1 MDIASLLFPQAPSYA
16 TGLLG
21 EEEAARLQGQARQA
35 GLLNLGLGLL
45 AAGGPAA
52 VRPGLGQ
59 GLIQGL
65 SAGQQAYQNV
75 YSQRLQEMELARKIA
90 EQRRQEQLRSMM
102 GSIIQPSVTPG
113 TPAQF
118 AEESDGNVQI
128 GQMPTAARM
137 GLQIDPQR
145 LMAAAALSDRPLES
159 LKAVPEI
166 VQGLRKAGLAPGGMQ
181 QEISPFAVFLASDN
195 PNIKAVAQQYDRA
208 YKAGQIDD
216 QQTGRAVEAMARMA
230 ETAGKPISEIAS
242 YENYRRQ
249 EVAEGRIPKSY
260 EDFLVNL
267 RRSGAATQTTTVV
280 QPGAVTP
287 GTAGMNEVDKAI
299 LQTGERLQSLDRIAQ
314 MYRPEFLQTKFQ
326 SAQKLISLGEKLGRE
341 PSATEREN
349 LSQYSR
355 FKQDS
360 VAQLNQ
366 YINAITGAAIG
377 QGEEAERIKAGVPN
391 PGSGLFDGDSPTE
404 FASKLENTIRNL
416 RMVEARLHYIKTSG
430 LKLSDVKI
438 DQMPDIMRK
447 RKTQLVRDF
456 GLDENKPE
464 DREVL
469 RNRLAS
475 EFGLLR

>member
-21 EEEAARLQGQARQA
+21 EEEAKRLQGQARQA

-59 GLIQGL
+59 GLVQGL
-65 SAGQQAYQNV
+65 SAGQQAYQQV
-75 YSQRLQEMELARKIA
+75 YNQRLQEMELARKIA
-90 EQRRQEQLRSMM
+90 DQRRQEQMRQLS
-102 GSIIQPSVTPG
+102 GSIIQRTPG
-113 TPAQF
+113 MPAQF

-128 GQMPTAARM
+128 GQMPTAG
-137 GLQIDPQR
+137 GLQLDPQR
-145 LMAAAALSDRPLES
+145 LMALAALSDNPLAA

-166 VQGLRKAGLAPGGMQ
+166 VQGMRKVGLTGGAVQ
-181 QEISPFAVFLASDN
+181 QEVSPFAVFLASDN

-208 YKAGQIDD
+208 FKAGQIDD
-216 QQTGRAVEAMARMA
+216 QQTGRAIEAMARMA
-230 ETAGKPISEIAS
+230 ETAGKPIADIAS
-242 YENYRRQ
+242 YENYRKQ
-249 EVAEGRIPKSY
+249 EVAEGRTPKSY

-267 RRSGAATQTTTVV
+267 RRSGAATQTTTVL
-280 QPGAVTP
+280 QPGAVAP
-287 GTAGMNEVDKAI
+287 GAAGMNEVDKA
-299 LQTGERLQSLDRIAQ
+299 LLSTGERLQSLDRIAQ
-314 MYRPEFLQTKFQ
+314 AYKPEFLQTRFQ
-326 SAQKLISLGEKLGRE
+326 AAQKLIGLGEKLGRE
-341 PSATEREN
+341 PSADERQN
-349 LSQYSR
+349 LAQYSK

-360 VAQLNQ
+360 VRQLNQ

-377 QGEEAERIKAGVPN
+377 QGEEAERIKSGVPN

-404 FASKLENTIRNL
+404 FAAKLDNTIRDL

-438 DQMPDIMRK
+438 DQMPDIMRR
-447 RKTQLVRDF
+447 RKNEMIRDF
-456 GLDENKPE
+456 GLDENNPE